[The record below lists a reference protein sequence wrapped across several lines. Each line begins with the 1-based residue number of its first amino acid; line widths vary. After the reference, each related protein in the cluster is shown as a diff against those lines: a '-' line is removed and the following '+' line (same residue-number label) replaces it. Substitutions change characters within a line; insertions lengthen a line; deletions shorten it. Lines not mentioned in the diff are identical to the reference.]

1 MNHTFKC
8 PHCTAPLNYDA
19 ASARLAIKCDHCG
32 MSTAVPEALRAP
44 TTRGVH
50 GLNDAVMTR
59 IGIMLRG
66 GQAIEAI
73 KLIRE
78 STGLGLK
85 ESKDI
90 FDALRDGDVDL
101 LNRLLASEDVMAQSA
116 RAASA
121 SFSAPRSST
130 TTTVVINGSR
140 AVGGAA
146 AGCGTTVA
154 ILAVAVSV
162 ALGLGALALSRGT
175 DLLSSLF
182 NGDTPPRVSEV
193 VNNVVKK
200 VSPPFSGLVF
210 VKNSSTLIDGGDGA
224 PPDVLGH
231 GFAIGSS
238 DRYELYYLDTQS
250 QTLRWRADASQ
261 QVRLSI
267 TPNVIY
273 MAQKSRLAALDS
285 ATGKTLWE
293 SSLSD
298 QVSLSCDDCIHAAG
312 DRVFV
317 LTNDSELQA
326 FERESGRKVWS
337 QRLSKVSPRIMA
349 WGDKVVVIERNEKAE
364 RVPAMVRVLNA
375 AGDEQSRFDLICEK
389 TSSPGDVEAASTDAP
404 ILVDADA
411 GMLYAAFGS
420 YGACVQKRNLSTGGL
435 VWSGATDVRFSS
447 GRGASLLLR
456 GGALLAGGQNQIIA
470 ADAESGA
477 LRVLYPPDEDY
488 ADVKL
493 LDERSGVVFVSAV
506 RTRGT
511 RRSELWAI
519 DIKSGERL
527 WDLKFDSEGGEIRP
541 DGYTGLIA
549 AGDDEIGWTVHVTDA
564 GVRLLSLTGKPSFQ
578 IDVQTLGLRDG
589 VSAGKKSIALT
600 GDYTLLSP
608 GLFGWRGDV
617 AWLSLSSDVIAIDA
631 ARGERV
637 FATKER

>member
-19 ASARLAIKCDHCG
+19 ASAKLAIKCDHCG
-32 MSTAVPEALRAP
+32 MSTAVPESLRAP
-44 TTRGVH
+44 TTRGVQ
-50 GLNDAVMTR
+50 GLSDTVMVQ
-59 IGIMLRG
+59 IGGMLRG
-66 GQAIEAI
+66 GQAINAI

-101 LNRLLASEDVMAQSA
+101 LNRLLASDDAMAQSI
-116 RAASA
+116 RSA
-121 SFSAPRSST
+121 STRSNMTSA
-130 TTTVVINGSR
+130 TTTVVIDGSR
-140 AVGGAA
+140 AARGAA
-146 AGCGTTVA
+146 AGCGTTAA
-154 ILAVAVSV
+154 ILAIALAV
-162 ALGLGALALSRGT
+162 ALGLGGLALSRG
-175 DLLSSLF
+175 SSLF
-182 NGDTPPRVSEV
+182 SSLLNGDAPPRMSEV
-193 VNNVVKK
+193 VNSVVNK
-200 VSPPFSGLVF
+200 VKPPFGGLVI
-210 VKNSSTLIDGGDGA
+210 VKNSSTLIGGDDGA
-224 PPDVLGH
+224 RPDVIGH
-231 GFAIGSS
+231 GFAVGSS

-267 TPNVIY
+267 APGVIY

-298 QVSLSCDDCIHAAG
+298 QVSLSCTDCIHAAG

-326 FERESGRKVWS
+326 FERESGRKAWS
-337 QRLSKVSPRIMA
+337 QRLSKVSPRILT
-349 WGDKVVVIERNEKAE
+349 WGDKVVVIERNEKAQ

-389 TSSPGDVEAASTDAP
+389 TSSPGDVETASTDAP
-404 ILVDADA
+404 ILLDAEA
-411 GMLYAAFGS
+411 GMLYAVYGN
-420 YGACVQKRNLSTGGL
+420 YGACVQKRNLNTGGL

-447 GRGASLLLR
+447 NRLASLLLR
-456 GGALLAGGQNQIIA
+456 GGTLLASGENVVIA
-470 ADAESGA
+470 ADAESGG
-477 LRVLYPPDEDY
+477 LRVLLPPDEDY
-488 ADVKL
+488 SDLRL
-493 LDERSGVVFVSAV
+493 LDERSGVLFVSAI

-519 DIKSGERL
+519 DVKSGERL
-527 WDLKFDSEGGEIRP
+527 WDLKFDSEGGEIRS

-549 AGDDEIGWTVHVTDA
+549 AGDDEVGWTVHVTDA
-564 GVRLLSLTGKPSFQ
+564 GVRMLRVTGKPSFQ
-578 IDVQTLGLRDG
+578 VEVETLGLRDG
-589 VSAGKKSIALT
+589 VSAGKKTIALT
-600 GDYTLLSP
+600 GNYTLLSP

-617 AWLSLSSDVIAIDA
+617 AWLSLSSDVVAIDA
-631 ARGERV
+631 ARGEWV
-637 FATKER
+637 FASKDQ

>member
-8 PHCTAPLNYDA
+8 PHCTAPLNYDV

-32 MSTAVPEALRAP
+32 MSTAVPESLRSP

-50 GLNDAVMTR
+50 GLNDAVMTQ
-59 IGIMLRG
+59 IGVMLRG
-66 GQAIEAI
+66 GQAINAI

-101 LNRLLASEDVMAQSA
+101 LNRLLASEEAMAQPL
-116 RAASA
+116 RAAASHIGTSA
-121 SFSAPRSST
+121 
-130 TTTVVINGSR
+130 TVVIDGSR
-140 AVGGAA
+140 AARGAA
-146 AGCGTTVA
+146 AGCGTA
-154 ILAVAVSV
+154 AVVLTIAVSV
-162 ALGLGALALSRGT
+162 ALGLAGLALSRGSN
-175 DLLSSLF
+175 LLSSLLSR
-182 NGDTPPRVSEV
+182 DAPPRVSEV
-193 VNNVVKK
+193 VKSVVSK
-200 VSPPFSGLVF
+200 VSPPFSGLVI
-210 VKNSSTLIDGGDGA
+210 VKNSSTLIGGGDGA
-224 PPDVLGH
+224 RPDVIGH
-231 GFAIGSS
+231 GFATSSS

-261 QVRLSI
+261 QVRLSVAPGAI
-267 TPNVIY
+267 FL
-273 MAQKSRLAALDS
+273 AQKSRLAALDS

-298 QVSLSCDDCIHAAG
+298 QVSLSCSDCIHAAG

-326 FERESGRKVWS
+326 FERDSGRKAWS
-337 QRLSKVSPRIMA
+337 QRLSKVSPRILI
-349 WGDKVVVIERNEKAE
+349 WGDKVVVIERNEKAQ

-375 AGDEQSRFDLICEK
+375 AGDEQSRFDLTCEK
-389 TSSPGDVEAASTDAP
+389 TSSPGDVETASTDAP
-404 ILVDADA
+404 ILLDAEA
-411 GMLYAAFGS
+411 GMLYAVFGN

-435 VWSGATDVRFSS
+435 VWSGAADVRFSTS
-447 GRGASLLLR
+447 RRASLLLR
-456 GGALLAGGQNQIIA
+456 GGVLLASGQNVLIA

-477 LRVLYPPDEDY
+477 LRVLFPPDDDY
-488 ADVKL
+488 SDLQL
-493 LDERSGVVFVSAV
+493 LDEREGALFVSAI

-519 DIKSGERL
+519 DVKSGERL

-549 AGDDEIGWTVHVTDA
+549 AGDDEIGWTVHVTNS
-564 GVRLLSLTGKPSFQ
+564 GVRLLRLTGKPSFQ
-578 IDVQTLGLRDG
+578 IEVETLRLRDG
-589 VSAGKKSIALT
+589 VSAGKKTIALT

-608 GLFGWRGDV
+608 GLFGWRDEV
-617 AWLSLSSDVIAIDA
+617 AWLSLSSDVIAIDTA
-631 ARGERV
+631 KGERI
-637 FATKER
+637 FATKGD

>member
-1 MNHTFKC
+1 MIHTFKC

-19 ASARLAIKCDHCG
+19 ASAKLAIKCDHCG
-32 MSTAVPEALRAP
+32 MSTAVPESLRAP

-50 GLNDAVMTR
+50 GLTDGVMTQ
-59 IGIMLRG
+59 IGVMLRG
-66 GQAIEAI
+66 GQAINAI

-90 FDALRDGDVDL
+90 FDALREGDVEL
-101 LNRLLASEDVMAQSA
+101 LNRLLASEDAMAQPV
-116 RAASA
+116 RAASSSYSTA
-121 SFSAPRSST
+121 RSST
-130 TTTVVINGSR
+130 KTTVVIDGSR
-140 AVGGAA
+140 AARGAA

-154 ILAVAVSV
+154 ILAIAVSV
-162 ALGLGALALSRGT
+162 ALGLGALAMSRGT

-193 VNNVVKK
+193 VNSVVNK
-200 VSPPFSGLVF
+200 VSPPFSGLVI
-210 VKNSSTLIDGGDGA
+210 VKNSSELIGGGDGA
-224 PPDVLGH
+224 PPDVIGH
-231 GFAIGSS
+231 GFAVGSS
-238 DRYELYYLDTQS
+238 DRYELFYVDTQS

-267 TPNVIY
+267 APNVIY

-293 SSLSD
+293 TSLSD
-298 QVSLSCDDCIHAAG
+298 QVSVSCGDCIHAAG

-337 QRLSKVSPRIMA
+337 QRLSKVSPRILT
-349 WGDKVVVIERNEKAE
+349 WGDNVVVIERNEKAQ

-389 TSSPGDVEAASTDAP
+389 TSSPGDVESASTDAP
-404 ILVDADA
+404 ILIDAEA
-411 GMLYAAFGS
+411 GMLYAVYGN

-435 VWSGATDVRFSS
+435 VWSGATDARFSS
-447 GRGASLLLR
+447 SRGASLLLR
-456 GGALLAGGQNQIIA
+456 GGTLLASGQNLLIS

-477 LRVLYPPDEDY
+477 VRVLYPPDDDY
-488 ADVKL
+488 SDVKL
-493 LDERSGVVFVSAV
+493 LDERAGVVYVSAI

-519 DIKSGERL
+519 DVTSGERL

-549 AGDDEIGWTVHVTDA
+549 AGDDEVGWTVNVTDA

-578 IDVQTLGLRDG
+578 INVETLGLRDG
-589 VSAGKKSIALT
+589 VSAGKKTIALT

-617 AWLSLSSDVIAIDA
+617 AWLSLSSDVIAIDTA
-631 ARGERV
+631 KGERV
-637 FATKER
+637 FASKER